1 MKAYLTPIARTAS
14 GILILAMVAG
24 CGGPPRDNPM
34 IDSARVAYQ
43 RAAEDPEVG
52 RHAPVALE
60 EAREALNR
68 AVTLWQQKA
77 PREIVDHHGYLAQQR
92 AEIARQ
98 RARMV
103 RAEASIQDL
112 ERELAQVQLEA
123 RTADAE
129 AAEARARAERTRAER
144 ARAQAEAAM
153 QRARELSERVSELE
167 AELTHRGLVLTLS
180 DVLFD
185 VGRAQLREGATR
197 TIGALVEFLNEYPE
211 RRVLIEGHTDSTGS
225 RDLNMRLSHDR
236 AQAVQAALVA
246 RGISANR
253 IATAGLGPD
262 FPVASNATTAGRQ
275 QNRRV
280 EIIISDA
287 AGHIPG
293 RTN

>member
-24 CGGPPRDNPM
+24 CGGPPQDNPM
-34 IDSARVAYQ
+34 IDGARAAYQ
-43 RAAEDPEVG
+43 RVAEDPEIG

-60 EAREALNR
+60 EAREELSR
-68 AVTLWQQKA
+68 AVALWQQKA
-77 PREIVDHHGYLAQQR
+77 PREIVDHHAYLAQQR

-103 RAEASIQDL
+103 RAETAIQDL

-144 ARAQAEAAM
+144 ARAEAEAAM
-153 QRARELSERVSELE
+153 RRARELSERVSELE

-225 RDLNMRLSHDR
+225 RDLNMRLSNDR

-246 RGISANR
+246 RGISAGR
-253 IATAGLGPD
+253 IATVGLGPD
-262 FPVASNATTAGRQ
+262 FPVASNANAAGRQ

-293 RTN
+293 R